1 MNSKTLIIYNY
12 QILFEILNEISESL
26 NFKIIQS
33 NKEEYNDLK
42 LNFKNDLLIISRKK
56 IQGLNNVLI
65 LEEKPIKLRKLLEI
79 ININLLKNKFYKQSN
94 IKIGKYSLD
103 LNSRK
108 IFLKDKNLDLTE
120 RETNLIVFINER
132 KNVTIKDLQKNVWD
146 YSPNLETHTVE
157 THIYRLRK
165 KMSEIFGDENF
176 ILNTQNGY
184 TIN

>member
-1 MNSKTLIIYNY
+1 MNPKILIIYDY
-12 QILFEILNEISESL
+12 QILFEILNEISEGL

-33 NKEEYNDLK
+33 NKKEYNDIK
-42 LNFKNDLLIISRKK
+42 LDFKNDYLIISRKK
-56 IQGLNNVLI
+56 IQSLNNVLI

-79 ININLLKNKFYKQSN
+79 ININLLKNKFDKQSN

-176 ILNTQNGY
+176 ILNTQDGY

>member
-33 NKEEYNDLK
+33 NKKEYNDLK
-42 LNFKNDLLIISRKK
+42 LNFKNDHLVISQKK

-108 IFLKDKNLDLTE
+108 IFLRDKNLDLTE

-165 KMSEIFGDENF
+165 KMSEVFGDENF

>member
-1 MNSKTLIIYNY
+1 MNPKILIIYDY
-12 QILFEILNEISESL
+12 QILFEILNEISEVL

-33 NKEEYNDLK
+33 NKKEYNDIK
-42 LNFKNDLLIISRKK
+42 LDFKNDYLIISRKK
-56 IQGLNNVLI
+56 IQSLNNVLI
-65 LEEKPIKLRKLLEI
+65 LEETPIKLKKLLEI

-120 RETNLIVFINER
+120 RETNLIVYINER

-176 ILNTQNGY
+176 ILNTQDGY

>member
-1 MNSKTLIIYNY
+1 MNSKTLIIYDY

>member
-42 LNFKNDLLIISRKK
+42 LNFKNDHLIISQKK

-108 IFLKDKNLDLTE
+108 IFLRDKNLDLTE

>member
-1 MNSKTLIIYNY
+1 MSSKTLIIYDY

-33 NKEEYNDLK
+33 NKKEYNDLK
-42 LNFKNDLLIISRKK
+42 LNFKNDHLVISQKK

-94 IKIGKYSLD
+94 IKIGRYSLD

-165 KMSEIFGDENF
+165 KMSEVFGDENF
-176 ILNTQNGY
+176 ILNTLNGY

>member
-42 LNFKNDLLIISRKK
+42 LNFKNDHLIISQKK

>member
-1 MNSKTLIIYNY
+1 MNSKTLIIYDY

-42 LNFKNDLLIISRKK
+42 LNFKNDHLIISRKK

-108 IFLKDKNLDLTE
+108 IFFK
-120 RETNLIVFINER
+120 R
-132 KNVTIKDLQKNVWD
+132 
-146 YSPNLETHTVE
+146 
-157 THIYRLRK
+157 
-165 KMSEIFGDENF
+165 
-176 ILNTQNGY
+176 
-184 TIN
+184 

>member
-1 MNSKTLIIYNY
+1 MSSKTLIIYDY

-33 NKEEYNDLK
+33 NKKEYNDLK
-42 LNFKNDLLIISRKK
+42 LNFKNDHLIISRKK

-94 IKIGKYSLD
+94 IKIGRYSLD

-108 IFLKDKNLDLTE
+108 IFLRDKNLDLTE

>member
-1 MNSKTLIIYNY
+1 MSSKTLIIYDY

-42 LNFKNDLLIISRKK
+42 LNFKNDHLIISRKK

-65 LEEKPIKLRKLLEI
+65 LEEKPIKFRKLLEI

-94 IKIGKYSLD
+94 IKIGRYSLD

-165 KMSEIFGDENF
+165 KMIEIFGDENF

>member
-1 MNSKTLIIYNY
+1 MNSKTLIIYDY

-42 LNFKNDLLIISRKK
+42 LNFKNDHLIISQKK

-108 IFLKDKNLDLTE
+108 IFLRDKNLDLTE